1 MTPETR
7 KRRNYTEDFKR
18 DAVTMLHNVAE
29 DVRVVLIKL
38 ADRIQGKYT
47 DKISTYRAGWQR

>member
-1 MTPETR
+1 
-7 KRRNYTEDFKR
+7 
-18 DAVTMLHNVAE
+18 MLHNVAE

-47 DKISTYRAGWQR
+47 DKISTYRAAWQR